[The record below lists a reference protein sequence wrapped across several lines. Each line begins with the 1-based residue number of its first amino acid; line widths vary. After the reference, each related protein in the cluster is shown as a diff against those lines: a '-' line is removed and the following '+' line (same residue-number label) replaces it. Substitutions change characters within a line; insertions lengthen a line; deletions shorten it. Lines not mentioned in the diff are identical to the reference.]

1 MSVSAPADWVQR
13 DERGSQSAL
22 TLMRWLSLGLG
33 RTLSRLILP
42 FIALYFLVAAP
53 AARRASLGYLSRA
66 LGRPATWIDALRH
79 FHAFASTVHDRA
91 FLLNDRFDQ
100 FDIDFEGTD
109 EVDRALATAPG
120 AFLVGA
126 HFGSFEVLRAAT
138 RSAAAQGR
146 RYDVTMVMY
155 EDNARRINA
164 ALAAMNPQAVPHI
177 ISLGHADA
185 MLQVQQALDDGQ
197 LVGFLAD
204 RTLAKQPTLSVPFLG
219 AAAPFPLGAF
229 RLAALLRRR
238 VLLMQGIYLGGR
250 RYRVRF
256 APIADFASLPP
267 GGRDAAVHEAARRYA
282 AELEHACRLH
292 PYNWFNFFDFWKADS
307 ARDAAR

>member
-1 MSVSAPADWVQR
+1 MTTSAPADWAQR
-13 DERGSQSAL
+13 DERGSHAAL

-33 RTLSRLILP
+33 RTVSRLVLP
-42 FIALYFLVAAP
+42 FIALYFLLAAP
-53 AARRASLGYLSRA
+53 AARRASRAYLSRA
-66 LGRPATWIDALRH
+66 LGRPASWIDVLRH

-100 FDIDFEGTD
+100 FDIEVESAD
-109 EVDRALATAPG
+109 EVDLALAAGPG

-138 RSAAAQGR
+138 RSTAAQGR
-146 RYDVTMVMY
+146 HYDVTMVMY

-164 ALAAMNPQAVPHI
+164 ALAALNPNAVPRI
-177 ISLGHADA
+177 IGLGRPDA

-204 RTLAKQPTLSVPFLG
+204 RTLAKQPTIAVPFLG
-219 AAAPFPLGAF
+219 DAAPFPLGAF

-250 RYRVRF
+250 RYRLRF
-256 APIADFASLPP
+256 APIADFSSIAA
-267 GGRDAAVHEAARRYA
+267 GERNTAIQAAVGRYA
-282 AELEHACRLH
+282 AELEQACRAH
-292 PYNWFNFFDFWKADS
+292 PYNWFNFFDFWKTDGDT
-307 ARDAAR
+307 AR

>member
-1 MSVSAPADWVQR
+1 MSTSAPADWAQR
-13 DERGSQSAL
+13 DERGSHAAL

-33 RTLSRLILP
+33 RTVSRLVLP
-42 FIALYFLVAAP
+42 FIALYFLHRRAGG
-53 AARRASLGYLSRA
+53 AARFAQPISTRA
-66 LGRPATWIDALRH
+66 LGRPATSIDVLRH

-100 FDIDFEGTD
+100 FEIEVESAD
-109 EVDRALATAPG
+109 EVDSALAAGPG

-146 RYDVTMVMY
+146 HYDVTMVMY

-164 ALAAMNPQAVPHI
+164 TLAALNPRAVSRVI
-177 ISLGHADA
+177 GLGRPDA
-185 MLQVQQALDDGQ
+185 MLRVQGALDDGH

-204 RTLAKQPTLSVPFLG
+204 RTLAKQPTLAVPFLG
-219 AAAPFPLGAF
+219 EAAPFPLGAF

-238 VLLMQGIYLGGR
+238 VLLMQGIYLGGH

-256 APIADFASLPP
+256 APIADFSSM
-267 GGRDAAVHEAARRYA
+267 AAG
-282 AELEHACRLH
+282 
-292 PYNWFNFFDFWKADS
+292 WS
-307 ARDAAR
+307 

>member
-1 MSVSAPADWVQR
+1 VSVAAPADWTQR
-13 DERGSQSAL
+13 AERGSHAAL

-33 RTLSRLILP
+33 RRLSRLILP
-42 FIALYFLVAAP
+42 FIALYFLIAAP
-53 AARRASLGYLSRA
+53 APRRASRAYLTRA
-66 LGRPATWIDALRH
+66 LGRPAGWLDVLRH
-79 FHAFASTVHDRA
+79 FHTFAATVHDRA

-100 FDIDFEGTD
+100 FEIEIDSAD
-109 EVDRALATAPG
+109 EVDRALETG
-120 AFLVGA
+120 GVFLVGA

-155 EDNARRINA
+155 EDNARRIGA
-164 ALAAMNPQAVPHI
+164 ALAALNPRAVPRI
-177 ISLGHADA
+177 IALGRADA
-185 MLQVQQALDDGQ
+185 MLQVQQALDEGG

-204 RTLAKQPTLSVPFLG
+204 RTLGQQPTLSVPFLG
-219 AAAPFPLGAF
+219 APAPFPLSAF

-256 APIADFASLPP
+256 APLADFSDLK
-267 GGRDAAVHEAARRYA
+267 GGRDAAVESAVRGFA
-282 AELEHACRLH
+282 AELERACRAH
-292 PYNWFNFFDFWKADS
+292 PYNWFNFFDFWS
-307 ARDAAR
+307 HDAGGTPR

>member
-1 MSVSAPADWVQR
+1 MSAPADWAQR
-13 DERGSQSAL
+13 DERGSHAAL

-33 RTLSRLILP
+33 RTVSRLVLP

-53 AARRASLGYLSRA
+53 VARRASRSYLTRA
-66 LGRPATWIDALRH
+66 LGRRATWLDVLRH

-91 FLLNDRFDQ
+91 YLLNDRFDR
-100 FDIDFEGTD
+100 FVIEVESAD
-109 EVDRALATAPG
+109 EVDRALAAGPG

-155 EDNARRINA
+155 EENAKRINA
-164 ALAAMNPQAVPHI
+164 ALRALNPQAMSRI
-177 ISLGHADA
+177 IGLGQADA
-185 MLQVQQALDDGQ
+185 MLQVQQALDAGQ

-204 RTLAKQPTLSVPFLG
+204 RTLGRQPALSLPFLG
-219 AAAPFPLGAF
+219 DEAPFPVGAF

-238 VLLMQGIYLGGR
+238 VLLMQGIYLGGN
-250 RYRVRF
+250 RYRLRF
-256 APIADFASLPP
+256 APIADFSAVAE
-267 GGRDAAVHEAARRYA
+267 GRDAAVKDAVRRYA
-282 AELEHACRLH
+282 AELEQACRAH

-307 ARDAAR
+307 ATDR